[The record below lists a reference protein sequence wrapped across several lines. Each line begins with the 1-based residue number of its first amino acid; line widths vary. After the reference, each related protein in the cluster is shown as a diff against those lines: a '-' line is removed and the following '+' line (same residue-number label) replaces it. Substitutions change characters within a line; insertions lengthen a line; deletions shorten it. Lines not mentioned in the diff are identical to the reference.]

1 MLILHLDM
9 HVNDQFLLLKESTHM
24 NSICLDF
31 KILQLILKLY
41 FKILL
46 NFKNCKIIY
55 QYFTN

>member
-31 KILQLILKLY
+31 KILQLIHKLY